1 MFKNISTRW
10 FVIVLLLLF
19 VSYRLWPSYNFLT
32 LSEKDKEL
40 MKKNDLSQYEKLSKN
55 SINLGLDLQGGMHV
69 VLEADVPNLVKKLAN
84 NKSPELLNA
93 INESEKRSIN
103 NQTDFFDEFNLI
115 VEQDSIPLKR
125 LYSSLISSSRNTDVL
140 DELKKQTENSLNS
153 VLEIIRNRID
163 QFGVSEPNIQKSGNR
178 RIIVELAGVKDP
190 ERARKLIQS
199 TALLEFSIVKEIE
212 QQQSLFSSIDELI
225 LKDNL
230 ILAKEEAEK
239 VDIANPDSSS
249 EDVLKGLFDEEDTFD
264 NNLNELNLF
273 KTSDELLQERPFS
286 AYLKAFPGG
295 VGVIESEYNSVK
307 SILELQQIKDIIP
320 NDGRL
325 LWANKASSI
334 NLEDGS
340 LINFRNLYYVNRVSE
355 LTGGV
360 IQEASANYGATG
372 TNASGLPIVNLTMNS
387 VGTKKWSISTGANV
401 GRSVAIILD
410 GNVFI
415 APVIRDK
422 IPNGMTQITGLDD
435 VDEAK
440 DIANVLRA
448 GALPTPVQIIEER
461 TVGPSLGKDSIQSGQ
476 KAMMYGFILVII
488 FMIFYYKFS
497 GILAN
502 LALVINILF
511 ILTVLVSLGATLT
524 LPGIAGLILTIGM
537 TVDANVI
544 IFERIREELDNGKT
558 VKGAIRSGYDRA
570 FKTILDA
577 NLTTLIAAAVLL
589 GVGSGPI
596 KGFAVTLS
604 IGILS
609 SMFCAIFITRTF
621 FYDTYKKQNFKIIE
635 YINETI

>member
-1 MFKNISTRW
+1 M
-10 FVIVLLLLF
+10 
-19 VSYRLWPSYNFLT
+19 
-32 LSEKDKEL
+32 
-40 MKKNDLSQYEKLSKN
+40 
-55 SINLGLDLQGGMHV
+55 
-69 VLEADVPNLVKKLAN
+69 
-84 NKSPELLNA
+84 
-93 INESEKRSIN
+93 
-103 NQTDFFDEFNLI
+103 
-115 VEQDSIPLKR
+115 
-125 LYSSLISSSRNTDVL
+125 
-140 DELKKQTENSLNS
+140 
-153 VLEIIRNRID
+153 
-163 QFGVSEPNIQKSGNR
+163 
-178 RIIVELAGVKDP
+178 
-190 ERARKLIQS
+190 
-199 TALLEFSIVKEIE
+199 
-212 QQQSLFSSIDELI
+212 
-225 LKDNL
+225 
-230 ILAKEEAEK
+230 
-239 VDIANPDSSS
+239 
-249 EDVLKGLFDEEDTFD
+249 
-264 NNLNELNLF
+264 
-273 KTSDELLQERPFS
+273 QERPFS

-325 LWANKASSI
+325 LWANKASSV

-621 FYDTYKKQNFKIIE
+621 FMTLTKNKILKSLSI
-635 YINETI
+635 

>member
-225 LKDNL
+225 LQDNL

-340 LINFRNLYYVNRVSE
+340 LVNFRNLYYVNRVSE

-488 FMIFYYKFS
+488 FMIFYYRFS

-621 FYDTYKKQNFKIIE
+621 FMTLTKNKILKSLSI
-635 YINETI
+635 

>member
-1 MFKNISTRW
+1 
-10 FVIVLLLLF
+10 
-19 VSYRLWPSYNFLT
+19 
-32 LSEKDKEL
+32 
-40 MKKNDLSQYEKLSKN
+40 
-55 SINLGLDLQGGMHV
+55 
-69 VLEADVPNLVKKLAN
+69 
-84 NKSPELLNA
+84 
-93 INESEKRSIN
+93 
-103 NQTDFFDEFNLI
+103 
-115 VEQDSIPLKR
+115 
-125 LYSSLISSSRNTDVL
+125 
-140 DELKKQTENSLNS
+140 
-153 VLEIIRNRID
+153 
-163 QFGVSEPNIQKSGNR
+163 
-178 RIIVELAGVKDP
+178 
-190 ERARKLIQS
+190 
-199 TALLEFSIVKEIE
+199 
-212 QQQSLFSSIDELI
+212 
-225 LKDNL
+225 
-230 ILAKEEAEK
+230 
-239 VDIANPDSSS
+239 
-249 EDVLKGLFDEEDTFD
+249 
-264 NNLNELNLF
+264 
-273 KTSDELLQERPFS
+273 
-286 AYLKAFPGG
+286 
-295 VGVIESEYNSVK
+295 
-307 SILELQQIKDIIP
+307 
-320 NDGRL
+320 
-325 LWANKASSI
+325 
-334 NLEDGS
+334 
-340 LINFRNLYYVNRVSE
+340 
-355 LTGGV
+355 
-360 IQEASANYGATG
+360 
-372 TNASGLPIVNLTMNS
+372 MNS
-387 VGTKKWSISTGANV
+387 AGTKKWSISTGANV

-448 GALPTPVQIIEER
+448 GALPTPVKIIEER
-461 TVGPSLGKDSIQSGQ
+461 TVGPSLGKDSIESGQ
-476 KAMMYGFILVII
+476 KAMMYGFLLVVV

-502 LALVINILF
+502 LALIINILF

-621 FYDTYKKQNFKIIE
+621 FMTLTKNKILKSLSI
-635 YINETI
+635 

>member
-40 MKKNDLSQYEKLSKN
+40 MKKNDLPTYEELSKN

-307 SILELQQIKDIIP
+307 SILELKQIKDIIP

-325 LWANKASSI
+325 LWANKASSV

-621 FYDTYKKQNFKIIE
+621 FMTLTKNKILKSLSI
-635 YINETI
+635 

>member
-1 MFKNISTRW
+1 MFNNISTRW
-10 FVIVLLLLF
+10 FIILLLLLF
-19 VSYRLWPSYNFLT
+19 VSYRLWPSYNFLS
-32 LSEKDKEL
+32 LSEDDKEL
-40 MKKNDLSQYEKLSKN
+40 MKKNDFSSFEELSKN

-84 NKSPELLNA
+84 NKSPELLDA
-93 INESEKRSIN
+93 INKAELKSID
-103 NQTDFFDEFNLI
+103 NQTDFFDEFNYI
-115 VEQDSIPLKR
+115 IEKDSIPLKK
-125 LYSSLISSSRNTDVL
+125 LYSTLISSSRNTDVL
-140 DELKKQTENSLNS
+140 NELKKQTENSLNS

-178 RIIVELAGVKDP
+178 RIIVELAGVEDP

-212 QQQSLFSSIDELI
+212 QQQALFSSIDELI

-230 ILAKEEAEK
+230 IIPKEETKK
-239 VDIANPDSSS
+239 VEIANTDSAS
-249 EDVLKGLFDEEDTFD
+249 EDVLKGLFDEEDNFED
-264 NNLNELNLF
+264 NLNELNLF
-273 KTSDELLQERPFS
+273 KTSAELLEERPFS
-286 AYLKAFPGG
+286 AYLKSFPGG

-307 SILELQQIKDIIP
+307 SILELQQIKNIIP

-325 LWANKASSI
+325 IWANKATSV

-360 IQEASANYGATG
+360 IQEASANYGSAG

-461 TVGPSLGKDSIQSGQ
+461 TVGPSLGKDSIKSGQ

-621 FYDTYKKQNFKIIE
+621 FMTLTKNKTLKSLSI
-635 YINETI
+635 

>member
-1 MFKNISTRW
+1 
-10 FVIVLLLLF
+10 
-19 VSYRLWPSYNFLT
+19 
-32 LSEKDKEL
+32 
-40 MKKNDLSQYEKLSKN
+40 MKKNDFSSYENLSKN
-55 SINLGLDLQGGMHV
+55 SINLGLDLQGGLHV

-93 INESEKRSIN
+93 IDKAESKSIN
-103 NQTDFFDEFNLI
+103 NQTDFFDEFNI
-115 VEQDSIPLKR
+115 IINQDSIQLKR

-212 QQQSLFSSIDELI
+212 QQQALFNSIDELI
-225 LKDNL
+225 LSDNL
-230 ILAKEEAEK
+230 SVKKEESIQEETSIS
-239 VDIANPDSSS
+239 DPLS
-249 EDVLKGLFDEEDTFD
+249 EDVLEGLFEEEVNFEDD
-264 NNLNELNLF
+264 LNELSLF
-273 KTSDELLQERPFS
+273 KTSDELLKERPFS

-295 VGVIESEYNSVK
+295 VGVIESEYILAK

-325 LWANKASSI
+325 IWANKTSSVS
-334 NLEDGS
+334 LEDGS
-340 LINFRNLYYVNRVSE
+340 MISYRNLYYVNSISE

-360 IQEASANYGATG
+360 IKEASANYGAAG

-387 VGTKKWSISTGANV
+387 AGTKKWSISTGANV

-448 GALPTPVQIIEER
+448 GALPTPVKIIEER
-461 TVGPSLGKDSIQSGQ
+461 TVGPSLGKDSIESGQ
-476 KAMMYGFILVII
+476 KAMMYGFLLVVV

-502 LALVINILF
+502 LALIINILF

-621 FYDTYKKQNFKIIE
+621 FMTLTKNKILKSLSI
-635 YINETI
+635 

>member
-1 MFKNISTRW
+1 
-10 FVIVLLLLF
+10 
-19 VSYRLWPSYNFLT
+19 
-32 LSEKDKEL
+32 
-40 MKKNDLSQYEKLSKN
+40 MKKNDFSSYENLSKN
-55 SINLGLDLQGGMHV
+55 SINLGLDLQGGLHV

-93 INESEKRSIN
+93 IDKAELKSIN
-103 NQTDFFDEFNLI
+103 NQTDFFDEFNI
-115 VEQDSIPLKR
+115 IINQDSIQLKR

-212 QQQSLFSSIDELI
+212 QQQALFNSIDELI
-225 LKDNL
+225 LSDNL
-230 ILAKEEAEK
+230 SVKKEESIQEETSIS
-239 VDIANPDSSS
+239 DPLS
-249 EDVLKGLFDEEDTFD
+249 EDVLEGLFEEEVNFEDD
-264 NNLNELNLF
+264 LNELSLF
-273 KTSDELLQERPFS
+273 KTSDELLKERPFS

-295 VGVIESEYNSVK
+295 VGVIESEYILAK

-325 LWANKASSI
+325 IWANKTSSVS
-334 NLEDGS
+334 LEDGS
-340 LINFRNLYYVNRVSE
+340 MISYRNLYYVNSISE

-360 IQEASANYGATG
+360 IKEASANYGAAG

-387 VGTKKWSISTGANV
+387 AGTKKWSISTGANV

-448 GALPTPVQIIEER
+448 GALPTPVKIIEER
-461 TVGPSLGKDSIQSGQ
+461 TVGPSLGKDSIESGQ
-476 KAMMYGFILVII
+476 KAMMYGFLLVVV

-502 LALVINILF
+502 LALIINILF

-621 FYDTYKKQNFKIIE
+621 FMTLTKNKILKSLSI
-635 YINETI
+635 

>member
-225 LKDNL
+225 LQDNL

-325 LWANKASSI
+325 LWANKASSV

-360 IQEASANYGATG
+360 IKEASANYGATG

-621 FYDTYKKQNFKIIE
+621 FMTLTKNKILKSLSI
-635 YINETI
+635 

>member
-225 LKDNL
+225 LQDNL

-325 LWANKASSI
+325 LWANKASSV

-621 FYDTYKKQNFKIIE
+621 FMTLTKNKILKSLSI
-635 YINETI
+635 

>member
-1 MFKNISTRW
+1 MNA
-10 FVIVLLLLF
+10 LLF
-19 VSYRLWPSYNFLT
+19 PGQGSQQVGMG
-32 LSEKDKEL
+32 KEIYD
-40 MKKNDLSQYEKLSKN
+40 N
-55 SINLGLDLQGGMHV
+55 
-69 VLEADVPNLVKKLAN
+69 
-84 NKSPELLNA
+84 
-93 INESEKRSIN
+93 
-103 NQTDFFDEFNLI
+103 
-115 VEQDSIPLKR
+115 
-125 LYSSLISSSRNTDVL
+125 
-140 DELKKQTENSLNS
+140 
-153 VLEIIRNRID
+153 
-163 QFGVSEPNIQKSGNR
+163 
-178 RIIVELAGVKDP
+178 
-190 ERARKLIQS
+190 
-199 TALLEFSIVKEIE
+199 FSIVKEIE

-295 VGVIESEYNSVK
+295 VGVIESEYNYVK

-325 LWANKASSI
+325 LWANKASSV

-621 FYDTYKKQNFKIIE
+621 FMTLTKNKILKSLSI
-635 YINETI
+635 

>member
-325 LWANKASSI
+325 LWANKASSV

-340 LINFRNLYYVNRVSE
+340 LVNFRNLYYVNRVSE

-502 LALVINILF
+502 LALVINVLF

-621 FYDTYKKQNFKIIE
+621 FMTLTKNKILKSLSI
-635 YINETI
+635 

>member
-32 LSEKDKEL
+32 LSEEDKEL
-40 MKKNDLSQYEKLSKN
+40 MKKNDLSSYEKLSKN

-93 INESEKRSIN
+93 IDESEKRSIN

-212 QQQSLFSSIDELI
+212 QQQSLFNSIDELI

-230 ILAKEEAEK
+230 ILAKEEVKK
-239 VDIANPDSSS
+239 VDIVNPDSLS
-249 EDVLKGLFDEEDTFD
+249 EDVLKGLFDEEDTFE
-264 NNLNELNLF
+264 NNLNEINLF

-325 LWANKASSI
+325 LWANKASSV

-476 KAMMYGFILVII
+476 KAMMFGFILVII

-621 FYDTYKKQNFKIIE
+621 FMTLTKNKILKSLSI
-635 YINETI
+635 

>member
-19 VSYRLWPSYNFLT
+19 VSYRLWPSYNFLS
-32 LSEKDKEL
+32 LSEEDKEL
-40 MKKNDLSQYEKLSKN
+40 MKKNDFSSYENLSKN
-55 SINLGLDLQGGMHV
+55 SINLGLDLQGGLHV

-93 INESEKRSIN
+93 IDKAELKSIN
-103 NQTDFFDEFNLI
+103 NQTDFFDEFNI
-115 VEQDSIPLKR
+115 IINQDSIQLKR

-212 QQQSLFSSIDELI
+212 QQQALFNSIDELI
-225 LKDNL
+225 LSDNL
-230 ILAKEEAEK
+230 SVKKEESIQEETSIS
-239 VDIANPDSSS
+239 DPLS
-249 EDVLKGLFDEEDTFD
+249 EDVLEGLFEEEVNFEDD
-264 NNLNELNLF
+264 LNELSLF
-273 KTSDELLQERPFS
+273 KTSDELLKERPFS

-295 VGVIESEYNSVK
+295 VGVIESEYILAK

-325 LWANKASSI
+325 IWANKTSSVS
-334 NLEDGS
+334 LEDGS
-340 LINFRNLYYVNRVSE
+340 MISYRNLYYVNSISE

-360 IQEASANYGATG
+360 IKEASANYGAAG

-387 VGTKKWSISTGANV
+387 AGTKKWSISTGANV

-448 GALPTPVQIIEER
+448 GALPTPVKIIEER
-461 TVGPSLGKDSIQSGQ
+461 TVGPSLGKDSIESGQ
-476 KAMMYGFILVII
+476 KAMMYGFLLVVV

-502 LALVINILF
+502 LALIINILF

-621 FYDTYKKQNFKIIE
+621 FMTLTKNKILKSLSI
-635 YINETI
+635 

>member
-225 LKDNL
+225 LQDNL

-325 LWANKASSI
+325 LWANKASSV

-340 LINFRNLYYVNRVSE
+340 LVNFRNLYYVNRVSE

-502 LALVINILF
+502 LALVINVLF

-621 FYDTYKKQNFKIIE
+621 FMTLTKNKILKSLSI
-635 YINETI
+635 

>member
-325 LWANKASSI
+325 LWANKASSV

-621 FYDTYKKQNFKIIE
+621 FMTLTKNKILKSLSI
-635 YINETI
+635 

>member
-225 LKDNL
+225 LQDNL

-273 KTSDELLQERPFS
+273 KTSDEILQERPFS

-325 LWANKASSI
+325 LWANKASSV

-502 LALVINILF
+502 LALVINVLF

-621 FYDTYKKQNFKIIE
+621 FMTLTKNKILKSLSI
-635 YINETI
+635 

>member
-325 LWANKASSI
+325 LWANKASSV

-340 LINFRNLYYVNRVSE
+340 LVNFRNLYYVNRVSE

-621 FYDTYKKQNFKIIE
+621 FMTLTKNKILKSLSI
-635 YINETI
+635 

>member
-295 VGVIESEYNSVK
+295 VGVIESEYNYVK

-325 LWANKASSI
+325 LWANKASSV

-621 FYDTYKKQNFKIIE
+621 FMTLTKNKILKSLSI
-635 YINETI
+635 

>member
-1 MFKNISTRW
+1 
-10 FVIVLLLLF
+10 
-19 VSYRLWPSYNFLT
+19 
-32 LSEKDKEL
+32 
-40 MKKNDLSQYEKLSKN
+40 MKKNDLSSYEKLSKN

-93 INESEKRSIN
+93 IDESEKRSIN

-212 QQQSLFSSIDELI
+212 QQQSLFNSIDELI

-230 ILAKEEAEK
+230 ILAKEEVKK
-239 VDIANPDSSS
+239 VDIVNPDSLS
-249 EDVLKGLFDEEDTFD
+249 EDVLKGLFDEEDTFE
-264 NNLNELNLF
+264 NNLNEINLF

-325 LWANKASSI
+325 LWANKASSV

-476 KAMMYGFILVII
+476 KAMMFGFILVII

-621 FYDTYKKQNFKIIE
+621 FMTLTKNKILKSLSI
-635 YINETI
+635 

>member
-307 SILELQQIKDIIP
+307 SILEMQQIKDIIP

-340 LINFRNLYYVNRVSE
+340 LVNFRNLYYVNRVSE

-621 FYDTYKKQNFKIIE
+621 FMTLTKNKILKSLSI
-635 YINETI
+635 

>member
-40 MKKNDLSQYEKLSKN
+40 MKKNDLSLYEKLSKN

-125 LYSSLISSSRNTDVL
+125 LYSSLISSSRNTDVV

-225 LKDNL
+225 LKNNL

-239 VDIANPDSSS
+239 VDVANPDSSS

-325 LWANKASSI
+325 LWANKASSV

-621 FYDTYKKQNFKIIE
+621 FMTLTKNKILKSLSI
-635 YINETI
+635 

>member
-40 MKKNDLSQYEKLSKN
+40 MKKNDLSLYEKLSKN

-125 LYSSLISSSRNTDVL
+125 LYSSLISSSRNTNVL

-239 VDIANPDSSS
+239 VEIANPDSSS
-249 EDVLKGLFDEEDTFD
+249 DDVLKGLFDEEDTFD

-325 LWANKASSI
+325 LWANKASSV

-340 LINFRNLYYVNRVSE
+340 LINYRNLYYVNRVSE

-372 TNASGLPIVNLTMNS
+372 TNASGLPIVNLTMNP

-415 APVIRDK
+415 SPVIRDK

-609 SMFCAIFITRTF
+609 SMFCAIFVTRTF
-621 FYDTYKKQNFKIIE
+621 FMTLTKNKILKSLSI
-635 YINETI
+635 